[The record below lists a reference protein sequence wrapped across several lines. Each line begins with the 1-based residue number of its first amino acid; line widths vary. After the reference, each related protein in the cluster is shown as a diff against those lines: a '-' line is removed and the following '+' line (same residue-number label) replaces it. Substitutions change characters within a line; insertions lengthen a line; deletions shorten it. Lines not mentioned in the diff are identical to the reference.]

1 MVPFYFLF
9 MKNKNIRIKENIGY
23 LYILPWLIG
32 FILLQLYPLA
42 NSLRYS
48 FTDIRLG
55 GEYKF
60 IGLANYIRMF
70 TKDKDLIKS
79 LVTTGKYLLMSVP
92 AKLIFALVVAMLLSK
107 KIKGIKI
114 FRTIYYMPSIM
125 GGSVAISAL
134 WKVMFM
140 KAGIVNN
147 LLGTNINWLGDPK
160 YALFTITLIDVW
172 QFGSSMV
179 LFFAALKNVPKE
191 LYEAAQIDGT
201 GKLKTFFNI
210 TLPMISPII
219 FFNLVMQTINT
230 IQNYS
235 SAYVVTGGGP
245 LMSTN
250 VLALKIYEDAF
261 VKSNLGYASAE
272 SWLLFASLLT
282 LTGIIFTTSKLWVFY
297 ND

>member
-1 MVPFYFLF
+1 
-9 MKNKNIRIKENIGY
+9 
-23 LYILPWLIG
+23 
-32 FILLQLYPLA
+32 
-42 NSLRYS
+42 
-48 FTDIRLG
+48 
-55 GEYKF
+55 
-60 IGLANYIRMF
+60 
-70 TKDKDLIKS
+70 
-79 LVTTGKYLLMSVP
+79 
-92 AKLIFALVVAMLLSK
+92 
-107 KIKGIKI
+107 
-114 FRTIYYMPSIM
+114 MPSIM

-140 KAGIVNN
+140 KEGIVNN

-272 SWLLFASLLT
+272 SWLLFASLLA
-282 LTGIIFTTSKLWVFY
+282 LTGIIFATSKLWVFY